1 MIPHDSIYCL
11 RALEFHDDAGRSIS
25 EWRFT
30 TKYGDDATARFHKVP
45 GGELAVFDSDTVPVK
60 SAGHIVKAILRN
72 RDQEPVRELSV
83 SAFGGDG
90 EIQLDE
96 VDVMVGQYI
105 KLSRLLFSA
114 P

>member
-1 MIPHDSIYCL
+1 MIPQDSIYYL
-11 RALEFHDDAGRSIS
+11 RTLEFHDDAGRSLS

-30 TKYGDDATARFHKVP
+30 TKYGDDTIARFHKVP
-45 GGELAVFDSDTVPVK
+45 GGELAVFANDTVPVK
-60 SAGHIVKAILRN
+60 SAGHIAKAILKN
-72 RDQEPVRELSV
+72 RDREPVRELSV
-83 SAFGGDG
+83 STLGGGG

-96 VDVMVGQYI
+96 VDVLVGQYL

>member
-1 MIPHDSIYCL
+1 MIPQDSIYYL
-11 RALEFHDDAGRSIS
+11 RTLEFLDDAGRSLS

-30 TKYGDDATARFHKVP
+30 TKYGDDTIARFHKVP
-45 GGELAVFDSDTVPVK
+45 DGELAVFANNKVPVK
-60 SAGHIVKAILRN
+60 SAGHIAKAVLKN
-72 RDQEPVRELSV
+72 RDQKPVRELSV
-83 SAFGGDG
+83 STFGGDG

-96 VDVMVGQYI
+96 VDVRVGQYI